1 MYVFTAKRTSWTTYH
16 KNIADLLTVGSLW
29 SVNILIIACDIE
41 AIATLYYLQDGE
53 TVGSVLRGIFSVA
66 RRQSTGRLPTASTCF
81 NLLKLP
87 SYSKKTIL
95 REKLKYAIM
104 SKAGFELS

>member
-1 MYVFTAKRTSWTTYH
+1 MIKPMLVDVF
-16 KNIADLLTVGSLW
+16 LL
-29 SVNILIIACDIE
+29 I
-41 AIATLYYLQDGE
+41 QDRE

-66 RRQSTGRLPTASTCF
+66 RRQSTDRLPTASTCF

>member
-1 MYVFTAKRTSWTTYH
+1 MHAHTWFAYCVCMSVITYLCG
-16 KNIADLLTVGSLW
+16 ILLIT
-29 SVNILIIACDIE
+29 
-41 AIATLYYLQDGE
+41 QDRE

-66 RRQSTGRLPTASTCF
+66 RRQSTDRLPTASTCF

-104 SKAGFELS
+104 SKTGFELS